1 MELGAKLLQLGLE
14 VLLLGLLGLLQTN
27 QAVAEVSDFVATLLE
42 RLLEDLYALLLISRE
57 GVELGRIPIVR
68 FLR

>member
-27 QAVAEVSDFVATLLE
+27 QAVAEVGDFVATLLE
-42 RLLEDLYALLLISRE
+42 RLLEDLHALLLISRE
-57 GVELGRIPIVR
+57 GVELGRIPIVG
-68 FLR
+68 FL

>member
-57 GVELGRIPIVR
+57 GVELGRIPIVG